1 MTNPLAPR
9 SLPARSRSRS
19 RSRSLAPP
27 SAFRCTSA
35 SRALLATLVGTTL
48 TLLSASAA
56 AQTQTPT
63 VPCVDAAAGRGKVLY
78 IAGSS
83 AVKPFLAQVSQVLSA
98 EGTTIIYQA
107 QGSCTGVASI
117 FEDAAE
123 KRILKDI
130 PAVDTKAANYA
141 AFFQSDGTAKECF
154 LDLDPAEDVESWP
167 TVDIGVSDVF
177 SDSCGYAASTTA
189 EITDYF
195 GAVQP
200 FVFAVPA
207 ASSQRVISQEAAYLA
222 FGLGG
227 YNGTS
232 LPWTD
237 PQYFFV
243 RNQSSGTQQLIS
255 RAIGVPAEQWWGG
268 DRGGSGSVVK
278 GLTLLVD
285 PAVAEKAIGILSTDF
300 TEKERANLRVLAF
313 QPSGQSCGLLPDAS
327 ASSREKRNVREGR
340 YPIWGPLHL
349 FARTTNG
356 LPTDAAGALVLKF
369 ATPKIDQVVLD
380 AEIDGGVVPQ
390 CAMRV
395 TRTDEMGEI
404 KPYNPP
410 FPCGCYYDQRT
421 NGKTDCSACS
431 VPADCG
437 PTQSC
442 NLGYCEEV
450 K

>member
-1 MTNPLAPR
+1 MIPQRTRSPR
-9 SLPARSRSRS
+9 SPGASFSTSRT
-19 RSRSLAPP
+19 SL
-27 SAFRCTSA
+27 RRA
-35 SRALLATLVGTTL
+35 SLVGAL
-48 TLLSASAA
+48 AGAAVTLLGVSASA
-56 AQTQTPT
+56 QTVTPT
-63 VPCVDAAAGRGKVLY
+63 VSCVDPAAGRGKVLY

-83 AVKPFLAQVSQVLSA
+83 AVKPFLAQVSQVLAA

-141 AFFQSDGTAKECF
+141 AFFQSDGSAKECF
-154 LDLDPAEDVESWP
+154 LDLDPAEDTEAWP

-237 PQYFFV
+237 PQYFFI

-268 DRGGSGSVVK
+268 DRGGSGAVVK

-285 PAVAEKAIGILSTDF
+285 PAVAEKSIGILSTDF

-327 ASSREKRNVREGR
+327 ANSREKRNVREGR

-369 ATPKIDQVVLD
+369 ATPKIDPVVLD

-404 KPYNPP
+404 KPYAPP
-410 FPCGCYYDQRT
+410 FPCGCYYDKRT
-421 NGKTDCSACS
+421 NGKTDCAACS
-431 VPADCG
+431 VPADCSA
-437 PTQSC
+437 TQSC
-442 NLGYCEEV
+442 NLGYCEEI